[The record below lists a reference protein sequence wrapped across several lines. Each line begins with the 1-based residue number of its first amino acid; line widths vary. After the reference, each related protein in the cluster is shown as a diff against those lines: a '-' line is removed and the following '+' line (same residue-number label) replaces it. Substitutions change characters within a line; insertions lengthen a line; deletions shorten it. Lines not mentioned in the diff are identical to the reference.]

1 MIILPFYLDPKASGS
16 KKKKLALRRSGSRDL
31 DDALNEIHSGGKSKT
46 SKSKKAL
53 KKLRSRQ
60 SSESAD
66 EKDVHAKQQR
76 KLGRTKSRD
85 TGGSNN
91 SLDTITESPKAGA
104 KVKNKDENADD
115 SFVMKQRS
123 TKRWRLFSVS
133 KPRRSSPEKDESLD
147 KESAETKDD
156 AKKREIEKKKE
167 TRRSKKEAK
176 KGAKEEHA
184 KKESEKKENAKK
196 NEAEKAENAAEAD
209 KHEIE
214 KKGELVRSKK
224 GSKKGALE
232 NAKKETKKGGEN
244 QTTTTHAQPNART
257 GVPRGSVVKE
267 TVARTNLRQLNSQ
280 DDVANTIRS
289 ARSSLRKPSEQR
301 AQAAEPRGF
310 KRSTSS
316 NAAVSSKGAS
326 EAITTQLKRANSEV
340 RRRDGLFSSFRRP
353 KHDKGAVENK
363 EVVPR
368 NEGEPTAK
376 EVMNTPQQVG
386 KRESKRSKLET
397 MKSKGSVSVFD
408 DMKRYLF
415 EF

>member
-1 MIILPFYLDPKASGS
+1 M
-16 KKKKLALRRSGSRDL
+16 
-31 DDALNEIHSGGKSKT
+31 
-46 SKSKKAL
+46 L

-66 EKDVHAKQQR
+66 EKDVHARQQR

-104 KVKNKDENADD
+104 KVKNKDENVDN

-196 NEAEKAENAAEAD
+196 NEAEKAENAVEAD

-244 QTTTTHAQPNART
+244 QTTKTETTTHALPNAKT
-257 GVPRGSVVKE
+257 VVPRGSVVKE
-267 TVARTNLRQLNSQ
+267 TVARTNLRQPDSQ
-280 DDVANTIRS
+280 DDVAKTIRS

-301 AQAAEPRGF
+301 AQAAEPRGLT
-310 KRSTSS
+310 RSISN

-326 EAITTQLKRANSEV
+326 EATTTQLKRGNSEV
-340 RRRDGLFSSFRRP
+340 RRRDGLFSSLRRP

-363 EVVPR
+363 EVVPG
-368 NEGEPTAK
+368 NEGVPAGK
-376 EVMNTPQQVG
+376 QVMNTPQHVG

-397 MKSKGSVSVFD
+397 MKSVSVFD
-408 DMKRYLF
+408 DMKRYCVVL
-415 EF
+415 